1 MQPTFFESTPQ
12 QKQLADIGGSMM
24 DWSENYG
31 KLHGLKAVTDNGLR
45 TLNELSHVGYML
57 TTVGATF
64 GAAEVDFD
72 AAERKLIVDF
82 MKKQVDIERKGQYT
96 VYKLN
101 KQGALHMTNVMIKE
115 GTYKIRG
122 KETCM
127 QGLVFPLVEEFKVGA
142 GGGYVTVDGSAV
154 NGFPARNIK
163 IKVSGVR
170 DYTVVGD
177 EVAATIVEES
187 DTEIVERIRERFDM
201 LKDMTKA
208 VKKGDVRAMIVS
220 GPPGVGK
227 SHGVEEVLDRYAL
240 MESLGA
246 GKQHEVIKGATSAI
260 GLYCKLFKMADKGKV
275 VVFDDCDSIFADELS
290 LNILKAALDSKKN
303 RYIHWNTDS
312 FKLRNEGVPDSFKF
326 EASAI
331 FITNLKFDKVKG
343 KLREHLEALE
353 SRCHYMDLTIDS
365 DKDKILRI
373 KQVVQDGMLDKYKLA
388 DEVKEEIMDF
398 IDINKG
404 RLRELSLRT
413 VLKVAD
419 LAISF
424 PDRWES
430 YAENTVMRRA

>member
-1 MQPTFFESTPQ
+1 MQKITI
-12 QKQLADIGGSMM
+12 LD
-24 DWSENYG
+24 
-31 KLHGLKAVTDNGLR
+31 
-45 TLNELSHVGYML
+45 
-57 TTVGATF
+57 
-64 GAAEVDFD
+64 
-72 AAERKLIVDF
+72 
-82 MKKQVDIERKGQYT
+82 
-96 VYKLN
+96 
-101 KQGALHMTNVMIKE
+101 

-122 KETCM
+122 NDTDVS
-127 QGLVFPLVEEFKVGA
+127 GLTFPMVEEFKVGA
-142 GGGYVTVDGSAV
+142 KGGYVTVDGTAIA
-154 NGFPARNIK
+154 GFPDRNIK
-163 IKVSGVR
+163 IKVAGPE
-170 DYTVVGD
+170 DYELVGA
-177 EVAATIVEES
+177 EVELSSREES
-187 DTEIVERIRERFDM
+187 DAEIVERIRERFDM

-227 SHGVEEVLDRYAL
+227 SHGVEEVLDRYQML
-240 MESLGA
+240 ETLG
-246 GKQHEVIKGATSAI
+246 GTKQHEVIKGATSAI

-275 VVFDDCDSIFADELS
+275 VVFDDCDSIFNDELS

-373 KQVVQDGMLDKYKLA
+373 KQVTQDGMLDKYSLS
-388 DEVKEEIMDF
+388 DDTKEDIMDF
-398 IDINKG
+398 IDMNKS

-419 LAISF
+419 LAVSF